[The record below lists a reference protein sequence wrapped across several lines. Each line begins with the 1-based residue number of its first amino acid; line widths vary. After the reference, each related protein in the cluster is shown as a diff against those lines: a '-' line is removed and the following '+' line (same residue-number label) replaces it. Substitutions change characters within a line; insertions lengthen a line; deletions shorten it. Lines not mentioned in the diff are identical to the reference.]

1 MIYFILLL
9 GFIFRLILIN
19 QSFWLDEGASLVIS
33 NRPLTDI
40 FSYLSTDF
48 HPPLH
53 YLITHLTLELGFR
66 SEALLR
72 LPNVIF
78 GVLTIYVLY
87 LLLEL
92 LNHKATL
99 KIFSRK
105 IPHSLIAAL
114 FLSLNPLHIYY
125 SQELRMYS
133 LSALLV
139 VLSWYLL
146 ALFIKTKR
154 NLHLGVFTL
163 VSTLSIFTFYG
174 GFFNL
179 FAQLV
184 FIFISHR
191 RLLVRFLSS
200 LLVTFLLFL
209 PWLPTLLLQFQGSA
223 FLKSLPGWVEISGQ
237 LDLKSL
243 LMIPAKFSFGR
254 INFSA
259 SNSFLLSGAIVTLYY
274 ISLVILS
281 LKRPVSR
288 LFLLW
293 LVLPI
298 ITAAVLSLF
307 SPMLGYW
314 RFIYLVPAFTT
325 LMALGLLAL
334 PPRLAIFNLF
344 VIIST
349 SLLANLIFYITP
361 SFHREDWRSA
371 SQFALDQQQTQGA
384 QPIFVFADAFAPV
397 LWYAPDL
404 VYTAP
409 LKDLNNDPV
418 LLDQRLSDGTA
429 GNSDILYFHYLA
441 QMTDPGR
448 NIPTW
453 LDNAGYHLVSTYDF
467 SGVGF
472 VDHYTAK

>member
-1 MIYFILLL
+1 MIYLILLL
-9 GFIFRLILIN
+9 GFLLRLILIN

-33 NRPLTDI
+33 NRPFTDI

-53 YLITHLTLELGFR
+53 YLITHLTLRLGFR
-66 SEALLR
+66 SEFLLR

-78 GVLTIYVLY
+78 GVLTIYFLY

-92 LNHKATL
+92 LNHKARL
-99 KIFSRK
+99 KIFHRK

-163 VSTLSIFTFYG
+163 VSTLSIYTFYG

-184 FIFISHR
+184 FIFIYQR
-191 RLLVRFLSS
+191 RFLNYILGS
-200 LLVTFLLFL
+200 LMITCLLFL
-209 PWLPTLLLQFQGSA
+209 PWVPTLLIKLQGST

-259 SNSFLLSGAIVTLYY
+259 SNSFLFSGAIVTLYY
-274 ISLVILS
+274 LSLVILS

-288 LFLLW
+288 FFLLW

-298 ITAAVLSLF
+298 FTAAVLSLS

-334 PPRLAIFNLF
+334 PSRLAIFNLF

-349 SLLANLIFYITP
+349 SLLANLIFFINP

-371 SQFALDQQQTQGA
+371 ARFAYAQQQSQGA

-397 LWYAPDL
+397 LWYTPDL
-404 VYTAP
+404 DYIAP
-409 LKDLNNDPV
+409 LKDLNNNPL
-418 LLDQRLSDGTA
+418 LLDQRLSAGTA
-429 GNSDILYFHYLA
+429 GKSDILYFHYL
-441 QMTDPGR
+441 TDLTDLGR
-448 NIPTW
+448 NVLTW
-453 LDNAGYHLVSTYDF
+453 LNNAGYQLVATYDF
-467 SGVGF
+467 PGVGF
-472 VDHYTAK
+472 VDHYAAK